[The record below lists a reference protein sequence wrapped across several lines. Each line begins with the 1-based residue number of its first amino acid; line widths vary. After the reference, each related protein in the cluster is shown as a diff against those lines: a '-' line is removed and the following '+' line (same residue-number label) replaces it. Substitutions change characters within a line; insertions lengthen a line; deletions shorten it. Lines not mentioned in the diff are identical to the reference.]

1 MLRSD
6 GATVSDTRA
15 GVRAERCLQ
24 TQSPR
29 VPFNDTPRNWGLRPL
44 RTGSEGIDTTSR
56 RHKMVIVCMASDA
69 AYGVDSGQADTGFL
83 ELK

>member
-1 MLRSD
+1 MSAD
-6 GATVSDTRA
+6 PEPKDAFYDK
-15 GVRAERCLQ
+15 
-24 TQSPR
+24 
-29 VPFNDTPRNWGLRPL
+29 PRNWGLRPL

-56 RHKMVIVCMASDA
+56 RHKMVIACTASDA

>member
-1 MLRSD
+1 M
-6 GATVSDTRA
+6 
-15 GVRAERCLQ
+15 RAERCLQ

-29 VPFNDTPRNWGLRPL
+29 VPFNDTPRNWALRPL
-44 RTGSEGIDTTSR
+44 RTGSEGIATTSR
-56 RHKMVIVCMASDA
+56 RHKMVIVCPASDA